1 LHYFTHYIGGLNVLA
16 GTTLKDTKKQRASLA
31 LLTVEQATKNIAK
44 VARRATDKQWLAGS
58 RWYDEANEF
67 CSKLA
72 AHENFPVSSVAG
84 CLAALS
90 PQCSWSNNLLGTISM
105 VRTRQVTGGASIY
118 PVNVSKAFSIVHENA
133 RPEEVLGGNKV
144 KAFYANILN
153 PRYSKAV
160 TVDTHAAR
168 AAFGEYKLSAQQV
181 GFAFRDKGNRIIQQA
196 YRNVAKRY
204 HVLPMRLQAT
214 VWLRVKADL
223 IKKPQVEQ
231 LGLYIK

>member
-1 LHYFTHYIGGLNVLA
+1 MLA
-16 GTTLKDTKKQRASLA
+16 SATLKETKKQHTSLS
-31 LLTVEQATKNIAK
+31 LTVEQATKNIAN

-58 RWYDEANEF
+58 RWYEEANEF

-72 AHENFPVSSVAG
+72 EHENFSVSSVAG

-90 PQCSWSNNLLGTISM
+90 PQCSWPNNLLGTISM
-105 VRTRQVTGGASIY
+105 VRN
-118 PVNVSKAFSIVHENA
+118 PVNVSKAFSIVHENT

-168 AAFGEYKLSAQQV
+168 AAFGEHKLSAQQV
-181 GFAFRDKGNRIIQQA
+181 SFAFRDKGNRVIQQA

-223 IKKPQVEQ
+223 VKKPQAEK